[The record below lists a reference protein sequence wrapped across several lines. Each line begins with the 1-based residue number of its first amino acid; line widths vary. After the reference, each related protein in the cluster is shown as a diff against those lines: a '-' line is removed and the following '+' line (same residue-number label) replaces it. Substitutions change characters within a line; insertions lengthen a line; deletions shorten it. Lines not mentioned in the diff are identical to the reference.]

1 MWMLFDLN
9 LLSGKISESPP
20 ISQTVSDDLS
30 PILALVQTIQLSI
43 LTLKK
48 ELFLKLLLKF
58 FIKRK

>member
-48 ELFLKLLLKF
+48 KELFLKLLLKF
-58 FIKRK
+58 LY